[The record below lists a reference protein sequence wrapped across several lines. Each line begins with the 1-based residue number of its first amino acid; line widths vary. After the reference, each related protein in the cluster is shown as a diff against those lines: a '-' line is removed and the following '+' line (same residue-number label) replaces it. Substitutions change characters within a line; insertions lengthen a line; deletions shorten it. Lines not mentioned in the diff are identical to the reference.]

1 MGTKAK
7 GTTSR
12 TTEAKHSR
20 AALWTIQLAVDAV
33 ADSVRQLKSLQG
45 RVYRGHQAALGA
57 LQMARHH
64 SLNDRDQNLVEHG
77 IGKLAERVDWPATI
91 RTRTRR
97 EHLERP
103 LRDTESTV
111 LCGLAGSAFVVSSGM
126 LDISEQLDAWYGR
139 LVLIAATAARSALP
153 SVTVEAHK
161 KRAAK
166 LLDRLDQLC
175 RNERI
180 AWAFAAGPSGDP
192 SLACRTLH

>member
-7 GTTSR
+7 RATIKA
-12 TTEAKHSR
+12 EAKHSR
-20 AALWTIQLAVDAV
+20 AALWTIQLAVEAV
-33 ADSVRQLKSLQG
+33 ADSVRQLKALQG
-45 RVYRGHQAALGA
+45 RVYRGHRAALWA

-64 SLNDRDQNLVEHG
+64 SLQNRDQSFVEHG

-91 RTRTRR
+91 RLRSRR

-103 LRDTESTV
+103 LSEIESSV
-111 LCGLAGSAFVVSSGM
+111 VCGLAGSAFVVASGM
-126 LDISEQLDAWYGR
+126 LDISEQLDAWYGG
-139 LVLIAATAARSALP
+139 LVLIAATAARSAVS

-166 LLDRLDQLC
+166 LMDRLDQLC

-180 AWAFAAGPSGDP
+180 AWVFAAGSDDP
-192 SLACRTLH
+192 SVAGRTLH